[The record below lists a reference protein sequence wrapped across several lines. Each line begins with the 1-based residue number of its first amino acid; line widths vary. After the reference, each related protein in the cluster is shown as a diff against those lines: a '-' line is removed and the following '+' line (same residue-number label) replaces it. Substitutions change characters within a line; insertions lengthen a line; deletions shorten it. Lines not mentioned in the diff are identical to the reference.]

1 MLNSTGL
8 NPLASVVFSYAIY
21 QQKEIRIIIIII
33 KLVLIIHI
41 QLDFR
46 QPFKSKFIATKDPHI
61 KWQ

>member
-21 QQKEIRIIIIII
+21 QQKEIRIIIII
-33 KLVLIIHI
+33 KLVLIIHT